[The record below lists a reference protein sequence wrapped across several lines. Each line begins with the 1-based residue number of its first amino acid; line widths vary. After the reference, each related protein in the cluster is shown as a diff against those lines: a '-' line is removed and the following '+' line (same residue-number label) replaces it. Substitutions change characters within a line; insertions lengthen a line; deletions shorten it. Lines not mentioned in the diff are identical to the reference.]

1 MSPLTLALWICG
13 AVTAACWLA
22 SVLTREYSWTDR
34 VWSIAPVAYAW
45 VFAARADD
53 ARATLVAILVSLWGA
68 RLTFNFARKGGYAPG
83 GEDYRWA
90 ILRGL
95 LPGWRFAAF
104 NLLFIA
110 AYQNALLLLIT
121 LPVWTVA
128 QNPGSLGAADA
139 VLAVVFILLSRRGDG
154 RRPAALE
161 LPPRPPCRGC
171 SAQRCQAQRCSAHR
185 PVPLQP
191 APQLL
196 LRDRAVVGGV
206 RLCGNRC
213 WQACGSPPRQ
223 ARCSSRSCS
232 SARRCSRSGC
242 PYSATPSTP
251 TTGAPPR
258 CSSPGGPPADLRRP
272 CPQDVTPRGISTSR
286 RQPWLRPSTPTRVG
300 AMVTSLVPAV
310 RDLSHWR
317 DLLSRAKN
325 A

>member
-1 MSPLTLALWICG
+1 MPMSPLTLALWICG

-68 RLTFNFARKGGYAPG
+68 RLTFNFARKGGYTPG

-128 QNPGSLGAADA
+128 QNPESLGAADA
-139 VLAVVFILLSRRGDG
+139 VLAVVFILLLAGETVADQQRWNYHRDH
-154 RRPAALE
+154 PA
-161 LPPRPPCRGC
+161 
-171 SAQRCQAQRCSAHR
+171 
-185 PVPLQP
+185 
-191 APQLL
+191 
-196 LRDRAVVGGV
+196 GGV
-206 RLCGNRC
+206 VHSGVKHSGVLRTGLFRYSRHPNYFFEIAQWWVVFAFAAIAAGRV
-213 WQACGSPPRQ
+213 WLPTAAGTVLLTLLFVGSTLFTEWVSIQRHPEY
-223 ARCSSRSCS
+223 ADY
-232 SARRCSRSGC
+232 RR
-242 PYSATPSTP
+242 
-251 TTGAPPR
+251 
-258 CSSPGGPPADLRRP
+258 
-272 CPQDVTPRGISTSR
+272 STSMLI
-286 RQPWLRPSTPTRVG
+286 PWWPSR
-300 AMVTSLVPAV
+300 
-310 RDLSHWR
+310 
-317 DLLSRAKN
+317 
-325 A
+325 